1 MYIFDGIN
9 ELCPILTE
17 KTTLMNNKLI
27 ALILIIF
34 INSQGK
40 AQINR
45 VLTNSENLKEVNYLK
60 ADDFY
65 LTHHLYIDL
74 FLRENLLLDATKEE
88 VISVLNL
95 IKKHSNAENPL
106 EIVINKSEDVKY
118 KITVV
123 LIKKEKEEIL
133 ALYTNWNPV
142 LKKFE
147 EKITDDSYTRWY
159 FLNDKKFTY
168 RKDMSKEKD
177 YQNLKKSSLANAY
190 LFDELEENDSEI
202 ENLFKS
208 KNSSDDIEEE
218 VYFEL
223 VMLKYFIFK
232 RNQSKTDEITK
243 SLKIKFEKNKE
254 ERKIKGLEHAF
265 KTTLF
270 QIELM
275 NNL

>member
-1 MYIFDGIN
+1 
-9 ELCPILTE
+9 
-17 KTTLMNNKLI
+17 MNKKLI

-34 INSQGK
+34 INYQGK
-40 AQINR
+40 AQTNR
-45 VLTNSENLKEVNYLK
+45 VLTNSRNLKEVNYLK

-65 LTHHLYIDL
+65 LTHYLYIDL

-88 VISVLNL
+88 VTTVINL
-95 IKKHSNAENPL
+95 IKKYSNAENPF

-123 LIKKEKEEIL
+123 LIKKGKEEIL

-168 RKDMSKEKD
+168 RKDMSTEKD
-177 YQNLKKSSLANAY
+177 YQNMDKSSLANAY
-190 LFDELEENDSEI
+190 LFDELVENDLEI

-208 KNSSDDIEEE
+208 RNSQNEIEEDL
-218 VYFEL
+218 YFEL

-232 RNQSKTDEITK
+232 RNKTKIDEVIK
-243 SLKIKFEKNKE
+243 SLEIQFEQNKE
-254 ERKIKGLEHAF
+254 ESKIKGLEHAF

-270 QIELM
+270 QIEIM
-275 NNL
+275 NTL